1 MEISKAKIHAISA
14 LRLRRHRRDRGLFV
28 AEGVKCVLETL
39 PYFDLDC
46 LVLTHDAQ
54 VPKEALA
61 GVDNELIYM
70 ATERQMGQ
78 LSGLSTPSDMVAVY
92 RMPELKVPAPQAI
105 SGELVLALD
114 GVQDPGNL
122 GTILRAADWFGV
134 RHIVASRLTADI
146 FNPKSVQATMG
157 AIGRVAI
164 SYTDD
169 LPGYIQQYRRATGL
183 PVYGTMLEGTDMYGA
198 TLSACAM
205 IVMGNEGNGLTPQVR
220 ELVDSPLL
228 IPPFP
233 ADAQTVES
241 LNVAMATAVTL
252 AEFRRRQ
259 ASISLKN

>member
-14 LRLRRHRRDRGLFV
+14 LGLRRHRRDRGLFV

-39 PYFDLDC
+39 PYFELDC
-46 LVLTHDAQ
+46 LVVTRDCQ
-54 VPKEALA
+54 VGHEALA
-61 GVDNELIYM
+61 GVDAGRIYM

-78 LSGLSTPSDMVAVY
+78 LSSLSTPADMVAVY
-92 RMPELKVPAPQAI
+92 RMPELMVPAPQSI
-105 SGELVLALD
+105 SDELVLALD

-122 GTILRAADWFGV
+122 GTIMRAADWFGV
-134 RHIVASRLTADI
+134 RHILASRATADI

-169 LPGYIQQYRRATGL
+169 LPGYIRQYRRVTGR
-183 PVYGTMLEGTDMYGA
+183 PVYGTMLEGDNIYGVA
-198 TLSACAM
+198 LSACAM
-205 IVMGNEGNGLTPQVR
+205 IVMGNEGKGLTPQVR
-220 ELVDSPLL
+220 EVVDSPLL

-259 ASISLKN
+259 APISLKS